1 MAPVSSLVRTAKI
14 LNVHFLH
21 ARNDAFAPDRE
32 GEAMDTATT
41 PHSSQGKPGIVGK
54 MRAAVLFGPEDIR
67 VIERPIPVPG
77 PGEVLVR
84 VALCGTCGTDLKIFE
99 GHFPLT
105 PPFGQFTPGHEW
117 TGTVVALGEGV
128 DEFAPGDRIAIE
140 AHHGCGRCDNCLI
153 GKYTACL
160 NYGSQAK
167 GHRAS
172 GMTTDGGFAEYAL
185 HHVSA
190 LYKLPDSL
198 SFKDAVLIT
207 TAGTGLYGLE
217 ASGGYIAGQ
226 DIAVFGPGPVGLM
239 TVQACKQLG
248 AAQVILVGTRE
259 SRLEMGRRLGADAV
273 VNARLTDPVQALL
286 KLTGDAGVDLAIECS
301 GSVEVPQQCVQV
313 TKRGGKILFVAFY
326 PGPVTFDLSAV
337 VRSDITMY
345 TTRGEGG
352 NNVKRAIAL
361 AAQGR
366 LQGEQLVTHE
376 IPLERIA
383 EAFHVLKTRVGDP
396 IKIVIV
402 P

>member
-1 MAPVSSLVRTAKI
+1 
-14 LNVHFLH
+14 
-21 ARNDAFAPDRE
+21 
-32 GEAMDTATT
+32 MDTAAT
-41 PHSSQGKPGIVGK
+41 PQVSQEKSDIPGK

-67 VIERPIPVPG
+67 VIERPVPVPG
-77 PGEVLVR
+77 PGEVLVK

-99 GHFPLT
+99 GHFPQT

-117 TGTVVALGEGV
+117 AGTVAALGEGV
-128 DEFAPGDRIAIE
+128 DEFAVGDRVAIE

-160 NYGSQAK
+160 NYGNQAK

-190 LYKLPDSL
+190 LYRLPDSL

-217 ASGGYIAGQ
+217 ATGGYIAGQ
-226 DIAVFGPGPVGLM
+226 DIAIFGPGPVGLM

-259 SRLEMGRRLGADAV
+259 SRLEMGRQLGADV
-273 VNARLTDPVQALL
+273 TIHARLTDPVQALL
-286 KLTGDAGVDLAIECS
+286 KQTGGAGVDLAIECS

-361 AAQGR
+361 AARGL
-366 LQGEQLVTHE
+366 LQGERLVTHE
-376 IPLERIA
+376 FPLERIA
-383 EAFHVLKTRVGDP
+383 EAFHVLQRRNGDP